1 MEFDDDFDTVY
12 MNRVKTFGD
21 ILDSPILTTIKR
33 DIFNSLSLARGLS
46 APISKTYSQDGSAS
60 GRLIELALIK
70 ALCQK
75 QGVHRLGHLD
85 RSCVSLACRIVKEQA
100 PVIDLDVATRFQI
113 LNALTESSNPS
124 FSDPK
129 KAVFEAGRLY
139 DTVRDGI
146 GIQLNS
152 NATPLMKR
160 KGPRLEPLEI
170 YSRYSRADQL
180 LEMII
185 HNRQEQG
192 LQNRQGSINCIVH
205 HDWLS
210 QIWIEGDVVL
220 FKTEGALY
228 STSWDDFLCIRS
240 MAIYRRNSF
249 LLIAI
254 DHSIP
259 ATATSSLLKLLQWQE
274 HCIFS
279 YGNPGYELAKAV
291 ESVFKARLMQLGDGQ
306 CVGDAFELMIVK
318 QMEKEAKLTR
328 DKTSPLVERL
338 RDLALSV
345 KLPREAAEL
354 FGCLKFSGHPHIDP
368 EIASQSARSHGTAKG
383 NPGFGETMRMR
394 AEFCDMLLK
403 GYIKKHARWPPLIH
417 SPGRKTKLQ
426 RLHEK
431 RVLVFGPHDY
441 DYQDWYYSAWPK
453 LLDFDYNIDY
463 LDMMDD
469 KSTGL
474 DPQDA
479 WKAWD
484 SCKRDAPSLAHIPNE
499 RSKKL
504 IIRILSMKE
513 FDPKAICE
521 QIRVLNMSLADIS
534 MSLYPKE
541 REFKLEARLFVM
553 LEFSVRVF
561 LTLAEKNFKRLLKD
575 YLPDQS
581 MTKGRKGTM
590 QHLEGMAARQSNPDI
605 DTVFIEVDL
614 SRWNLLWR
622 GVVVDPV
629 SNIAD
634 SIFGLPGAFSK
645 GHEIFEN
652 STVVVRVSTETPDGV
667 VPGSFPREWPESKY
681 VWRNHLGG
689 FEGIMQAQ
697 WTACTQAEIKAVMRD
712 LDVVSYKLLGQGD
725 NQILEVSYNRD
736 YNKNQMVQALE
747 VSARCTEE
755 LSRRFSRLNQ
765 VIKPDECL
773 ASRSTVTY
781 SKICWQDGVLIPTT
795 LKHAA
800 TVAPVG
806 TSNIPGLVVGLSA
819 ISSGCR
825 ASADAFIDPS
835 MGYLYFLILFREYL
849 PRASRTLPSKQ
860 LLNYTWSQDQ
870 LDSASTIPG
879 DLGGLP
885 IQIPTDFCFGGTSDR
900 LSSSVAALV
909 CLSHVNRNSQQY
921 LGYLETSLPWKPDP
935 DPATLLEDPF
945 SVPILPSVGADVQV
959 DQAIK
964 TVVPSI
970 TQNIDLK
977 QIMSTSVDEFGKSL
991 SSFLTRLKP
1000 FYPLLMADLVE
1011 LSVIGVKKK
1020 VFKKFTGTRTIQQLV
1035 RNNAPI
1041 NYGHAVIYADYK
1053 RVTRLRT
1060 FMSQSSEAGL
1070 TGSFPSRSIFSR
1082 VVKYRERW
1090 FPDGSNKLE
1099 GVTVLHPLEA
1109 IADSGLKLQSP
1120 DYIEFTSHVPWGAM
1134 MSTKGPHPGRWGDKT
1149 WEHRRVTGVE
1159 VIGTQKAALAAKRL
1173 LMMESQ
1179 LTAGGELKK
1188 AIRGVLRQRTTVD
1201 ERDLEI
1207 FMPTVIGGVAAH
1219 RWDST
1224 VEEKAFAWLGPISL
1238 TQHSTVQTDSM
1249 SSLSGGVKDYSFCF
1263 QEHSFFGLQ
1272 CMRASPDAFNGN
1284 PTLRLHYDI
1293 SPEMLITS
1301 VPVTAEGKAP
1311 ELSLA
1316 RDLQKNPLVCAS
1328 NILYQAL
1335 SDEMPATIAPIWQT
1349 PPSCSTEVG
1358 IRLMIHHFLDQ
1369 LENPV
1374 LSEAAVDAKDAPS
1387 GLSLDVGSLIGVG
1400 LQPMMVAAGRAVFLR
1415 SIEMSLSETG
1425 LMDRVILSAYIDAL
1439 SGVAALPLAR
1449 FANNPQVRQQAWVQA
1464 SGVLIAPGRHGS
1476 SVLKSRLSSYIR
1488 DEAHRCYR
1496 DIRNLSNSRMILS
1509 SYAERATPSRVLGCY
1524 VACSIVLL
1532 GLRGSVDDC
1541 RKIYRRHLNGLRNL
1555 VRETDRITHHV
1566 TILNLL
1572 SNPEFEES
1580 SVLATEILEGRVLTR
1595 TAMSFED
1602 SKRYLR
1608 TGPRSNASQR
1618 LITSPSPPTI
1628 VAWQI
1633 GVAGEFPLS
1642 SPVSKPLL
1650 TLDRRSDSLR
1660 LVSRNL
1666 GWSIGGSSISRLS
1679 YRILSVISSA
1689 LRQGPV
1695 LCVGVGNGAMAR
1707 DAFALGATCVIGVD
1721 LLSDLPSVSSLGTG
1735 YLPPEIP
1742 VVDPTLNWRWAKGVF
1757 NHGGDWFDEKVHSD
1771 VLSEQPGVIC
1781 IDIQPGRRM
1790 IWEDI
1795 LPILKS
1801 MIRTIVVT
1809 RRELTPPEASL
1820 FYQECRGTFSSFC
1833 MFKSTINETEYWLLA
1848 RTSGCQSVSRPTSAV
1863 EPVFLRLDPLDSPP
1877 LDSPFYPN
1885 QFELNRTTLVKG
1897 RVPPGV
1903 SLGVA
1908 KDYLLTFVDWSM
1920 SKRSHR
1926 RGREV
1931 TEDIVLALY
1940 LLSRLNSMFEHG
1952 PLTKEELTEQL
1963 ADLAQSSAPLE
1974 IQGHQVPAV
1983 RQAAIFNMA
1992 SRVLPRLMR
2001 ESRNR
2006 WSLQL

>member
-1 MEFDDDFDTVY
+1 MDFDDDYDTVY

-21 ILDSPILTTIKR
+21 ILDSPILVTIKR
-33 DIFNSLSLARGLS
+33 DILSSLSLSKSLS
-46 APISKTYSQDGSAS
+46 ISIAKTYSQNESS
-60 GRLIELALIK
+60 SSRLIELALVK

-75 QGVHRLGHLD
+75 RGVQRLSHLD
-85 RSCVSLACRIVKEQA
+85 RSCASLACRLTGERDQIL
-100 PVIDLDVATRFQI
+100 DLDVRTRF
-113 LNALTESSNPS
+113 LLLDALTESKNPS
-124 FSDPK
+124 FTDPK
-129 KAVFEAGRLY
+129 TAVYEAGRLY
-139 DTVRDGI
+139 DTIRDGI
-146 GIQLNS
+146 GTQLNS
-152 NATPLMKR
+152 SVTPLSSR
-160 KGPRLEPLEI
+160 KPPRPIPLEI
-170 YSRYSRADQL
+170 YARYARADQL

-185 HNRQEQG
+185 HHRQDQG
-192 LQNRQGSINCIVH
+192 LQNKQGSITCIIH

-210 QIWIEGDVVL
+210 KIWVEGEVVV
-220 FKTEGALY
+220 FKVKGSLY
-228 STSWDDFLCIRS
+228 STSWDDFVCIRS

-249 LLIAI
+249 LLISM

-259 ATATSSLLKLLQWQE
+259 ETTTQSLLRLLQWQE
-274 HCIFS
+274 HCIFA

-291 ESVFKARLMQLGDGQ
+291 ESVFKARLMQLGDGR
-306 CVGDAFELMIVK
+306 CKGDAFELMIIK
-318 QMEKEAKLTR
+318 QREKEAKLTP
-328 DKTSPLVERL
+328 DKSSPLVSQLES
-338 RDLALSV
+338 LALSV
-345 KLPREAAEL
+345 TIPREAAEL
-354 FGCLKFSGHPHIDP
+354 FGCLKFSGHPLIDP
-368 EIASQSARSHGTAKG
+368 KIASQSARSHGTARG

-403 GYIKKHARWPPLIH
+403 GYIKKHARWPALIH

-426 RLHEK
+426 KLHER
-431 RVLVFGPHDY
+431 RVLVFGPSDY

-474 DPQDA
+474 DAQDA

-484 SCKRDAPSLAHIPNE
+484 SCKKDAPSLAHIPNE

-521 QIRVLNMSLADIS
+521 QIRTLNLSLADIS

-561 LTLAEKNFKRLLKD
+561 LTLAEKNFKRLMKD

-634 SIFGLPGAFSK
+634 SIFGLPGSFSK

-667 VPGSFPREWPESKY
+667 VPGSFPREWPESDY

-712 LDVVSYKLLGQGD
+712 LNVVAYKLLGQGD
-725 NQILEVSYNRD
+725 NQILEISYTRD
-736 YNKNQMVQALE
+736 HGKDKMVQALE
-747 VSARCTEE
+747 VSAQCTEE
-755 LSRRFSRLNQ
+755 LCRRFARLNQ

-773 ASRSTVTY
+773 TSRSTVTY

-825 ASADAFIDPS
+825 ASADAFTDPS
-835 MGYLYFLILFREYL
+835 LGYLYFLVLFREYL
-849 PRASRTLPSKQ
+849 PRASKTLPSRQ
-860 LLNYTWSQDQ
+860 LLNYTWSQHDLDQ
-870 LDSASTIPG
+870 ACTIPS

-885 IQIPTDFCFGGTSDR
+885 IQIPTDFCFGGCSDR
-900 LSSSVAALV
+900 LSSSIAALV
-909 CLSHVNRNSQQY
+909 CLSHVSRTAQQY
-921 LGYLETSLPWKPDP
+921 LGYLETPLPWKPDP

-977 QIMSTSVDEFGKSL
+977 QIMSTSVDEFGRSL
-991 SSFLTRLKP
+991 ASFLTKLKP

-1060 FMSQSSEAGL
+1060 FMGQSSVAGMTSVL
-1070 TGSFPSRSIFSR
+1070 PSRSIFTR
-1082 VVKYRERW
+1082 AVKYRERW

-1099 GVTVLHPLEA
+1099 GVTVLHPLECT
-1109 IADSGLKLQSP
+1109 ADPGMKIQSS
-1120 DYIEFTSHVPWGAM
+1120 DYIEFTSLVPWPEM
-1134 MSTKGPHPGRWGDKT
+1134 MNTKGPHPGRWGDKT

-1159 VIGTQKAALAAKRL
+1159 VLGTQKAALAAKRL

-1179 LTAGGELKK
+1179 LTASGELKR
-1188 AIRGVLRQRTTVD
+1188 AIRGVLKQRTTVD
-1201 ERDLEI
+1201 ERDLEM
-1207 FMPTVIGGVAAH
+1207 FMPTVVGGVAAH

-1272 CMRASPDAFNGN
+1272 LIRASPESFSGY

-1293 SPEMLITS
+1293 SQDMLISS
-1301 VPVTAEGKAP
+1301 VPVSAEGKAP

-1316 RDLQKNPLVCAS
+1316 RNLQENPLVCAS
-1328 NILYQAL
+1328 NILYQVL
-1335 SDEMPATIAPIWQT
+1335 SEEMPAPIAPLWKA
-1349 PPSCSTEVG
+1349 PPACSTEIG
-1358 IRLMIHHFLDQ
+1358 IKLMIHHFLDQ

-1374 LSEAAVDAKDAPS
+1374 LSEAAIDAKDAPS

-1400 LQPMMVAAGRAVFLR
+1400 LQAMMIAAGRAVFLR

-1425 LMDRVILSAYIDAL
+1425 KMDRVILSAYIDAL

-1449 FANNPQVRQQAWVQA
+1449 FANNPQVRQQSWVQA
-1464 SGVLIAPGRHGS
+1464 SGVLIAPGKHGGV
-1476 SVLKSRLSSYIR
+1476 VLKSRLSSYIR

-1496 DIRNLSNSRMILS
+1496 DIRNLGNSRMILS

-1532 GLRGSVDDC
+1532 GIRGSVDDC
-1541 RKIYRRHLNGLRNL
+1541 RRIYRRHLNGLRGL
-1555 VRETDRITHHV
+1555 TKESERVVHHI
-1566 TILNLL
+1566 TILHLL
-1572 SNPEFEES
+1572 ADPEFEES
-1580 SVLATEILEGRVLTR
+1580 SVLASEVLAGRVLLR

-1608 TGPRSNASQR
+1608 TGPRSVASQR
-1618 LITSPSPPTI
+1618 VTTPPLPPPDI
-1628 VAWQI
+1628 AWQM
-1633 GVAGEFPLS
+1633 GTAAEFPISSPLS
-1642 SPVSKPLL
+1642 SPLL
-1650 TLDRRSDSLR
+1650 ALDRKTDSQR

-1666 GWSIGGSSISRLS
+1666 GWCIGGSSISRLS
-1679 YRILSVISSA
+1679 YRVLSTVRSSI
-1689 LRQGPV
+1689 RQGPV

-1707 DAFALGATCVIGVD
+1707 DAFALGAKSIVGVD

-1742 VVDPTLNWRWAKGVF
+1742 ILSPTLPWRWAKSVF
-1757 NHGGDWFDEKVHSD
+1757 NYGGDWFDSRVHSD
-1771 VLSEQPGVIC
+1771 VLSEQPSVVC
-1781 IDIQPGRRM
+1781 LDIQPGRRM

-1795 LPILKS
+1795 VPVLKS
-1801 MIRTIVVT
+1801 MIKTVIVT
-1809 RRELTPPEASL
+1809 RRELTEPEAAV
-1820 FYQECRGTFSSFC
+1820 FFQECRGTFSTFC
-1833 MFKSTINETEYWLLA
+1833 ILRSTINKTEYWVVA
-1848 RTSGCQSVSRPTSAV
+1848 HTSGCQSVSRPTDTCDPIFAD
-1863 EPVFLRLDPLDSPP
+1863 LDPLDAPP
-1877 LDSPFYPN
+1877 DSPFYPN
-1885 QFELNRTTLVKG
+1885 QFELNRTTLLKG
-1897 RVPPGV
+1897 RVPPGA

-1908 KDYLLTFVDWSM
+1908 KDYLLMFVDWSM
-1920 SKRSHR
+1920 SRSSHR
-1926 RGREV
+1926 RGRDV

-1940 LLSRLNSMFEHG
+1940 LLGKLNLMFEHG
-1952 PLTKEELTEQL
+1952 PLSTEDVIEGL
-1963 ADLAQSSAPLE
+1963 SDLAQSTAPLE
-1974 IQGHQVPAV
+1974 IQGHPVPAV
-1983 RQAAIFNMA
+1983 RQASIFNMS
-1992 SRVLPRLMR
+1992 SRILPRLMTR
-2001 ESRNR
+2001 DRHG
-2006 WSLQL
+2006 WFLKL